1 MIIHH
6 PEIPIWEN
14 TEYTF
19 AERAADLIA
28 RMSLAQ
34 KGSQL
39 ITTPAAAI
47 PASSLGGGALNV
59 PSTQDVPSYYWWC
72 EALHGYNRLD
82 SSSKGVYA
90 RNHEYENIGQ
100 WGPDNAVS
108 YPMSLTVGNTW
119 NPDLYY
125 TEALEVGDE
134 IRELT
139 SRNPFTGNA
148 IDLNFYSRPSTC
160 SAIRAGAATRN
171 PTPKTRT

>member
-1 MIIHH
+1 M
-6 PEIPIWEN
+6 
-14 TEYTF
+14 
-19 AERAADLIA
+19 
-28 RMSLAQ
+28 
-34 KGSQL
+34 
-39 ITTPAAAI
+39 
-47 PASSLGGGALNV
+47 
-59 PSTQDVPSYYWWC
+59 PSYYWWC